1 MNKFRKG
8 QKVFYYLMDSP
19 CQSIIIDFYKNN
31 GSWYYKDHLFDNIKE
46 EYLFNNKKDC
56 INFHNKKWTIQ

>member
-1 MNKFRKG
+1 
-8 QKVFYYLMDSP
+8 MDSP